1 VVKLKCLTGLCGQ
14 TNSGGRVSAG
24 HGSVWYAALTKIS
37 LAGVPVLL
45 LFFFSLGQE
54 RELSDVSE

>member
-1 VVKLKCLTGLCGQ
+1 VRWC
-14 TNSGGRVSAG
+14 
-24 HGSVWYAALTKIS
+24 AALTKIS

-45 LFFFSLGQE
+45 LFFFSLGKE